1 MRNGI
6 IIEMFQEVISS
17 SLILIKTVNTTITL
31 KIILQMKI
39 NR

>member
-1 MRNGI
+1 MRNVI

-17 SLILIKTVNTTITL
+17 CLILIKTVNATITL
-31 KIILQMKI
+31 KIMLQMKV